1 MSVFIPC
8 CISLGIQPVL
18 RFTGLWLWGSP
29 DDSPVDFYSLVVL
42 DLGQICALLYKVW
55 ALNFIQQSGVAF
67 LDPHREKLTP
77 LREEERRVSWHSC
90 TSYSGSPGEADV

>member
-1 MSVFIPC
+1 MTHLLTSTLLWFWTLAKSVLY
-8 CISLGIQPVL
+8 STRSGHLTLSSNLGWP
-18 RFTGLWLWGSP
+18 
-29 DDSPVDFYSLVVL
+29 
-42 DLGQICALLYKVW
+42 
-55 ALNFIQQSGVAF
+55 F